1 MKVTIELVKGNVPYK
16 VDLVKSDMDDNIE
29 AIERVIDGKLRVKD
43 MVLLMDTKSILEKIK
58 DQLPKGGN

>member
-16 VDLVKSDMDDNIE
+16 VDLVKSYMDDNIE